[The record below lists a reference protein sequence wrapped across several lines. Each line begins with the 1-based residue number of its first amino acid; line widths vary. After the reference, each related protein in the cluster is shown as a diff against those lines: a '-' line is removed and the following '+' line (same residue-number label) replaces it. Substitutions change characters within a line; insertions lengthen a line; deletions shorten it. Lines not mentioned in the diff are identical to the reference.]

1 LAGGALPDDQRTLID
16 SLDTPILHQ
25 RTTQAVADYLT
36 AAARRRPLVLVLDD
50 LHWADTLSLA
60 LVERLMDLTATE
72 PLVLLLVMRP
82 NQEDLAWRLVET
94 AAHEHA
100 DRHTA
105 VELESLDVGATA
117 ELLRRLLGGLE
128 LDEGLRTQVL
138 DRAGGNPLFVEE
150 IVHALSPT
158 HSEDAG
164 RVATDEISVPPSLTG
179 LLTARLDRLDESAR
193 HLAQVAS
200 VIGREFDAEV
210 LAAVA
215 DHDDDLEGQVE
226 GLVRD
231 GILERRGH
239 RPRASFAF
247 RHPLIR
253 ETAYSTVLLRTR
265 RELHGRVARQLVD
278 RDPEASAE
286 IAHHFIDADEPA
298 AAFPHLVAAGRT
310 AVRSMALSD
319 AIRFFSAALDHR
331 PDDADPELVLA
342 AHDGLGQAYALVPDL
357 THASA
362 AYQSLLEFGKRSGRR
377 HLEVAALNRLG
388 FSTATLAADWDQAMA
403 YLRSARII
411 AEEIHDEDGLAEYH
425 MNACLVNALQG
436 NFDTS
441 VEHDTEVA
449 RIGETAGNET
459 VRIVGLLRRT
469 TNLVAGGRY
478 DEAAAGFDD
487 AWQAAREVQHEE
499 ALAVLECNGRAVLR
513 LRDGDVAGAM
523 ELLRR
528 HLPTLDRFASFYAA
542 SSHHWMA
549 QTARLAG
556 DVETALAAYAAAERL
571 GRSVGQ
577 PHAVCAGMAGRAH
590 VLARCGLTSDLG
602 ELRAEAEATVTTPA
616 GEFYSS
622 STWTDLAGASLQ
634 LGELDRA
641 ERELSVALETSS
653 MTTAWER
660 PRILL
665 DHARLALV
673 RHEPADATG
682 HLEAARG
689 EIATKGLRVYEPEL
703 FVLDGMLATSEGRGA
718 DAITVLR
725 EAERAAAESGQQLV
739 LVEAL
744 GRLADARDRAGD
756 LGAARSLRERARS
769 VVEEV
774 AGRIVDEE
782 LRASLRERQF
792 AGVGVVDPDAAG
804 SG

>member
-1 LAGGALPDDQRTLID
+1 
-16 SLDTPILHQ
+16 
-25 RTTQAVADYLT
+25 
-36 AAARRRPLVLVLDD
+36 AARRRPLVLVLDD
-50 LHWADTLSLA
+50 LHWTDTLSLA
-60 LVERLMDLTATE
+60 LVERLMELTATE
-72 PLVLLLVMRP
+72 PLVLLLVLRP
-82 NQEDLAWRLVET
+82 NREDPAWRLVET
-94 AAHEHA
+94 AADQHA

-105 VELESLDVGATA
+105 IQLESLDVDATSK
-117 ELLRRLLGGLE
+117 LLRRLLGGLE
-128 LDEGLRTQVL
+128 LDEDLRARVL
-138 DRAGGNPLFVEE
+138 DRANGNPLFVEE
-150 IVHALSPT
+150 IAHTLGYT
-158 HSEDAG
+158 RAG
-164 RVATDEISVPPSLTG
+164 DDGSVGSGELNIPPSLTG
-179 LLTARLDRLDESAR
+179 LLTARLDRLEESTR

-200 VIGREFDAEV
+200 VIGREFDAGV
-210 LAAVA
+210 LAAVS
-215 DHDDDLEGQVE
+215 DHDDDLERQVHD
-226 GLVRD
+226 LVRD
-231 GILERRGH
+231 GILEQRRGP
-239 RPRASFAF
+239 PRASFVF

-265 RELHGRVARQLVD
+265 RELHGRVARQLVE
-278 RDPEASAE
+278 RDPDASAE
-286 IAHHFIDADEPA
+286 IARHFIDADEPE

-319 AIRFFSAALDHR
+319 AIRFFSVALDHR

-388 FSTATLAADWDQAMA
+388 FSTATLAADWDQAMV
-403 YLRSARII
+403 YLRNARTI
-411 AEEIHDEDGLAEYH
+411 AEEIDDEDGLAEYH

-449 RIGETAGNET
+449 RIGQSAGNDT

-478 DEAAAGFDD
+478 DEAAAGYED
-487 AWQAAREVQHEE
+487 AWQAAQDVQHEE
-499 ALAVLECNGRAVLR
+499 ALAVLECNGRAVLH
-513 LRDGDVAGAM
+513 LRDGDIAGAM

-528 HLPTLDRFASFYAA
+528 NLPTLDRFASFYAA

-549 QTARLAG
+549 QAARLAG
-556 DVETALAAYAAAERL
+556 DVETALAEYAAAERL
-571 GRSVGQ
+571 GHSVGQ
-577 PHAVCAGMAGRAH
+577 PHAVCAGKAGRAH
-590 VLARCGLTSDLG
+590 VLARCGMTSDLE
-602 ELRAEAEATVTTPA
+602 ELRSEAEATVTTPA

-641 ERELSVALETSS
+641 ERELSVALKTSS

-665 DHARLALV
+665 DDARLAIIQ
-673 RHEPADATG
+673 HEPADAVRY
-682 HLEAARG
+682 LEEARG
-689 EIATKGLRVYEPEL
+689 EIAAKGLRVYEPEL
-703 FVLDGMLATSEGRGA
+703 FVLDGMLAASEDRHA
-718 DAITVLR
+718 DAITVLG
-725 EAERAAAESGQQLV
+725 EAERTAAESGQQLV

-744 GRLADARDRAGD
+744 GRLADARDRDGD

-769 VVEEV
+769 VIEEA
-774 AGRIVDEE
+774 AGRIVDED
-782 LRASLRERQF
+782 LRASFRDRQL
-792 AGVGVVDPDAAG
+792 ASVGVVDPDTAG
-804 SG
+804 PS